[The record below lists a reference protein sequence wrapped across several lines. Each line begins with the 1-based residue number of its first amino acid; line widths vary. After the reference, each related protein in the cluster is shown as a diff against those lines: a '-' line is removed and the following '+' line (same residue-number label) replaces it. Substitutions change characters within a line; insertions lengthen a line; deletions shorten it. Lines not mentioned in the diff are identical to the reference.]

1 MKLSHET
8 RKNLPSGSMR
18 NVPAQNVLSDTN
30 EDEKLTTATINIE
43 VLRVVC
49 RILLSVRAKIES
61 EGRVFK

>member
-8 RKNLPSGSMR
+8 RKNLPSVSMR

-30 EDEKLTTATINIE
+30 EDEKLTTATIIIE
-43 VLRVVC
+43 VLRVFC
-49 RILLSVRAKIES
+49 RLVRSVRAKIES